1 MIAGFLMLKMVDVLE
16 QTMVQGFAHALSGS
30 NEQITE
36 QLNQSIL
43 NAADADLKA
52 AIIHFFENIDINE
65 AAEALEIPAER
76 ISALQQGIQL
86 KDEQYLADTLKIV
99 ALGLAMETNS
109 LDKVEIFDCLQDYPM

>member
-1 MIAGFLMLKMVDVLE
+1 MLKMVDVLE
-16 QTMVQGFAHALSGS
+16 QTIVQSFAHSLCGS

-52 AIIHFFENIDINE
+52 AIIHFFEKIDIHE
-65 AAEALEIPAER
+65 AAQALEIPVER
-76 ISALQQGIQL
+76 IATLQQGIQL

-109 LDKVEIFDCLQDYPM
+109 LDKFEISDSLQDYPM